1 RALERAGHDAR
12 IDHRTLEAQ
21 GIERLP
27 GIHLGPNVVEME
39 GRGIRTERA
48 DTALAIDTAN
58 GQIIDLQ
65 EYREVIEHER
75 DRQSE
80 EVQRH

>member
-1 RALERAGHDAR
+1 
-12 IDHRTLEAQ
+12 
-21 GIERLP
+21 
-27 GIHLGPNVVEME
+27 E

-48 DTALAIDTAN
+48 DTALSIDTAN

-65 EYREVIEHER
+65 EYREAIEHER

-80 EVQRH
+80 EIQRDQRVSGRDRAVGPEHGDTGGRSPAADRRGTA